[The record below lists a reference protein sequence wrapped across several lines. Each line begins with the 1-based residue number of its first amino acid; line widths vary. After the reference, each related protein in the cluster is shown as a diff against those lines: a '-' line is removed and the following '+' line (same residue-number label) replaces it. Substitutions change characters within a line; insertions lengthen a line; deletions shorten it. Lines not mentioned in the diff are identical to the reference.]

1 MNTEGWSF
9 IEYDSSI
16 CEMVIYKEKAGYK
29 DQDFDNGVQ
38 WILFRVSDQSPNLE
52 QISTRV
58 IVPASV

>member
-1 MNTEGWSF
+1 MNTKGWPF

-38 WILFRVSDQSPNLE
+38 
-52 QISTRV
+52 
-58 IVPASV
+58 